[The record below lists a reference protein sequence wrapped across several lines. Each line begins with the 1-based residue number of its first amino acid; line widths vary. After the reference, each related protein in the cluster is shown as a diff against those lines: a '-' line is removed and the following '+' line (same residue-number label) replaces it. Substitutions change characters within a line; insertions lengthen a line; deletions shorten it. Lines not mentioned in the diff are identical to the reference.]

1 GLYLLI
7 SLILTIGG
15 RVLPGF
21 IERGVDYPVRI
32 AHPTWIKVTSLAL
45 FIPFFVADVFLGQ
58 ERLAGVLAV
67 ALAAVNLLRLA
78 RWHTIGIWRRPLLWG
93 LYVAMLFI
101 VAGFVLY
108 ALSVFAATPK
118 LLAVH
123 AFGLGG
129 VGLATLA
136 MMARVALGHT
146 GRSVLAPPLTVSV
159 ALVLM
164 LCAALTRVVV
174 PMVLPGYYAASVT
187 AAQLL
192 WIAAFAVFLG
202 RYWRVLTR
210 PRVET
215 L

>member
-1 GLYLLI
+1 
-7 SLILTIGG
+7 
-15 RVLPGF
+15 
-21 IERGVDYPVRI
+21 
-32 AHPTWIKVTSLAL
+32 
-45 FIPFFVADVFLGQ
+45 
-58 ERLAGVLAV
+58 
-67 ALAAVNLLRLA
+67 
-78 RWHTIGIWRRPLLWG
+78 
-93 LYVAMLFI
+93 
-101 VAGFVLY
+101 
-108 ALSVFAATPK
+108 
-118 LLAVH
+118 
-123 AFGLGG
+123 
-129 VGLATLA
+129 A